1 MKDRAEQ
8 GRRRSDGDVN
18 VGREERKSGADTHT
32 KHGDAGENL
41 FIVMS
46 FLFLIGQL

>member
-1 MKDRAEQ
+1 M
-8 GRRRSDGDVN
+8 
-18 VGREERKSGADTHT
+18 GREERKSGTQTHT
-32 KHGDAGENL
+32 HKHGDAGENL